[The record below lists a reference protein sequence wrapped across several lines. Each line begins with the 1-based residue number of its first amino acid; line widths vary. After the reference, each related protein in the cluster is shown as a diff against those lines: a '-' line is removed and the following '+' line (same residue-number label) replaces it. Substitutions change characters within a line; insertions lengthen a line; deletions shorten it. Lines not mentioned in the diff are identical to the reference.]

1 MANWNYNTYQDPNAL
16 SQKGKVQHPA
26 DYPSGSPSFSSYG
39 QIDQGYYVQL
49 PDTDPAD
56 LYPSGFLSLPASSSN
71 PSNPGGELYLWI
83 TQAQIS
89 LSAAGSFAQSARLRE
104 FFPRNFVQPVWNIQG
119 ICPNSFQLQRLGE
132 FIRLSQFYAL
142 NPTSISSTSAN
153 LVTLHI
159 YDGHLGDLTNISDKN
174 LKKLHPRQQN
184 YIKNNPTTAV
194 QGKGPHPAQIMQGYI
209 NNFSV
214 GAQKFVNAP
223 TYELDFTVAFSQGD
237 LIITQNWSFAN
248 TKLQENTNVISYGD
262 LGTGQTTKNSPPVA

>member
-1 MANWNYNTYQDPNAL
+1 M
-16 SQKGKVQHPA
+16 
-26 DYPSGSPSFSSYG
+26 
-39 QIDQGYYVQL
+39 
-49 PDTDPAD
+49 
-56 LYPSGFLSLPASSSN
+56 
-71 PSNPGGELYLWI
+71 
-83 TQAQIS
+83 
-89 LSAAGSFAQSARLRE
+89 AGSFAQSPRLRQ

-142 NPTSISSTSAN
+142 HPTGVSITTTN

-174 LKKLHPRQQN
+174 LKKLHPKQQN

-194 QGKGPHPAQIMQGYI
+194 QGKGPHKAQIMQGYI

-223 TYELDFTVAFSQGD
+223 TYELDFTVAFSSGD
-237 LIITQNWSFAN
+237 LIATQNWAFTNSQ
-248 TKLQENTNVISYGD
+248 LQADTNIISYGD
-262 LGTGQTTKNSPPVA
+262 LGTGQSNKKTPPVA